1 MSEPLSIALLSHVA
15 SPRAPTGAERS
26 LALLAVG
33 LKRRGHRVVVVSPGR
48 SAIDEDLTAA
58 GVELVLIPSR
68 PCWMTYWQPRPWP
81 LVLAKWTRCLWPQ
94 RALARLTRFLT
105 GWRPDVV
112 HVNCLPHQVGAAA
125 AARSGRPVLW
135 HLREILPPG
144 RRRRWLSRRL
154 ERHADAI
161 VAVSEAVARWLRDE
175 GLGPLVQVIPNGV
188 PPPDRPADA
197 ERARAELGLEREGVV
212 IGLYG
217 QLLPHKGTLAFIE
230 AARRASGSLPELRF
244 VLAGAGPAEFVRRCE
259 AEITR
264 SGLAGRVRLL
274 PPRPSGRELIAASD
288 VVALA
293 TTTPDPFPR
302 VVLEAMAAG
311 RPVAAFDSGGTG
323 EMVRDG
329 ETGILVPPGDVAA
342 LAEAFERLAGDRA
355 MRERMGRAA
364 AARARESFS
373 LERHVGRMEQLL
385 SDLAGRAAGTSPE

>member
-1 MSEPLSIALLSHVA
+1 MADYTRILV
-15 SPRAPTGAERS
+15 
-26 LALLAVG
+26 
-33 LKRRGHRVVVVSPGR
+33 
-48 SAIDEDLTAA
+48 DE
-58 GVELVLIPSR
+58 
-68 PCWMTYWQPRPWP
+68 
-81 LVLAKWTRCLWPQ
+81 
-94 RALARLTRFLT
+94 
-105 GWRPDVV
+105 
-112 HVNCLPHQVGAAA
+112 
-125 AARSGRPVLW
+125 
-135 HLREILPPG
+135 
-144 RRRRWLSRRL
+144 
-154 ERHADAI
+154 
-161 VAVSEAVARWLRDE
+161 
-175 GLGPLVQVIPNGV
+175 
-188 PPPDRPADA
+188 
-197 ERARAELGLEREGVV
+197 
-212 IGLYG
+212 
-217 QLLPHKGTLAFIE
+217 
-230 AARRASGSLPELRF
+230 
-244 VLAGAGPAEFVRRCE
+244 PAEFVRRCE